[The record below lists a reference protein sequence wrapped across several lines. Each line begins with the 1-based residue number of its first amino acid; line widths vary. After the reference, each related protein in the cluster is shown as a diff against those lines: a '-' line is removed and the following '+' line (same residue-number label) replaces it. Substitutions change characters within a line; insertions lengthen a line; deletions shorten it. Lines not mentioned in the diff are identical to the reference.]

1 MSIIKNIILALSEH
15 DDSADYVLDK
25 KGNKLPDSNL
35 RDSEKIPLKQDIEEY
50 RPESNAGERTN
61 PLSVSGNPEY
71 RLVIEILDPIAVAKS
86 ESVLA
91 LFASEIVPGIVT
103 REVYNQVRS
112 EVILAMKERGIET
125 DIRVITQ

>member
-1 MSIIKNIILALSEH
+1 MQLIIIIIL
-15 DDSADYVLDK
+15 VLGIAVISMLFYRYARINSRELMK
-25 KGNKLPDSNL
+25 Q
-35 RDSEKIPLKQDIEEY
+35 KQDTEEY
-50 RPESNAGERTN
+50 RLGSNAGETSN
-61 PLSVSGNPEY
+61 PLFVSGNPEY
-71 RLVIEILDPIAVAKS
+71 RLLIEILDPIAVAKS

>member
-1 MSIIKNIILALSEH
+1 MKQ
-15 DDSADYVLDK
+15 
-25 KGNKLPDSNL
+25 
-35 RDSEKIPLKQDIEEY
+35 KQDTEEY
-50 RPESNAGERTN
+50 RLGSNAGETSN
-61 PLSVSGNPEY
+61 PLFVSGNPEY
-71 RLVIEILDPIAVAKS
+71 RLLIEILDPIAVAKS